1 MENIG
6 LINPNKINFYNQN
19 ITRAQVPIS
28 PFFSISW
35 TYIFFNYIIPILIVI
50 ILIIVLKLKYNENK
64 YKTGRRGRS

>member
-50 ILIIVLKLKYNENK
+50 ILIIVLPLHIQDLQ
-64 YKTGRRGRS
+64 